1 MNFHK
6 LKKLSGDASF
16 RSFYRKKNINY
27 SSVLVYSKKQKK
39 SNLLIYVAI
48 NNLLTKNNLL
58 APKLIDHN
66 YYKNY
71 IELEDYGNLTIFQMF
86 KKKKINQLFYYKKIL
101 LLLNK
106 IQKIKTTKVK
116 TFLDNEYK
124 IPNYSKEKLASEAN
138 LFLQWYLPKFIKG
151 KKKNIE
157 KKKIIKIFKNLL
169 NKLIYK
175 KKVFVHRDF
184 HISNIMI
191 TKKGFGLIDSQ
202 DAVFGNIAYDLASLI
217 DDVRVRTKDSLKD
230 KIFNEFIKKNKK
242 LDRGKFKNDFEILS
256 VLRNFKIIG
265 IFSRLSKRDKK
276 HQYLKLI
283 PYAWKLIE
291 NRINNNIK
299 FSDLK
304 TCIDKNF
311 PKKVRNY
318 EN

>member
-1 MNFHK
+1 MNFNK

-16 RSFYRKKNINY
+16 RSFYRKKNFNY

-39 SNLLIYVAI
+39 SNLLIYDAI
-48 NNLLTKNNLL
+48 NNLLTKKNLL
-58 APKLIDHN
+58 APKLINHN

-71 IELEDYGNLTIFQMF
+71 IELEDFGNLTVFQMF

-106 IQKIKTTKVK
+106 IQKIKTTKIK
-116 TFLDNEYK
+116 TFLDTKYK
-124 IPNYSKEKLASEAN
+124 IPNYSKKKLANEAN
-138 LFLQWYLPKFIKG
+138 LFLQWYLPKIIKG

-230 KIFNEFIKKNKK
+230 KIFNEFIKKNKQ